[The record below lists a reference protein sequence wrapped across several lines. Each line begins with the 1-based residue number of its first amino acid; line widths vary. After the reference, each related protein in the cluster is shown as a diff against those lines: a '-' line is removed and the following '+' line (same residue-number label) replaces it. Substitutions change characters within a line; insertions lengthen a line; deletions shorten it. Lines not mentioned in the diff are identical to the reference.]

1 MNESRERKDNPCK
14 RGSKNVY
21 EIEHQV
27 IGNETVTH
35 CKYTERLN
43 CLSGKLP
50 PQLISLEKI

>member
-35 CKYTERLN
+35 CKYTQ
-43 CLSGKLP
+43 KD
-50 PQLISLEKI
+50 